1 MLLDR
6 VPFNRGVAPPFPTLP
21 LPPSLVLQCA
31 SKFFVYVSKTL

>member
-21 LPPSLVLQCA
+21 LPFAGIAVRVKVFRLR
-31 SKFFVYVSKTL
+31 